1 MKLGHCIRA
10 CFAVGLAYFA
20 SEPIARATDW
30 KLTALAA
37 DGEEKWAGLWN
48 PASREALWLKTGARR
63 AGVVLVSCDMDLQ
76 IAEIETENGRATLPL
91 AAGMEAPGGFTDED
105 ISRMLDTMPPEA
117 VGKLIGVANAP
128 TSFGLVTAALQV
140 EQGGAT
146 FVMGADWHAAP
157 SRVILHLPYCVSLV
171 RADGDRPGL
180 KQEEGPRPVAY
191 ESTDMPAAGADG
203 GTTYL
208 VLPPDTT
215 HVTLRWEKRPGAAL
229 SYEAAV
235 TAWQEAYAA
244 RYREYLNAGKEPVT
258 LTPIPL
264 R

>member
-117 VGKLIGVANAP
+117 VGKLIGVAWAPPTRPEGFGARIDQLLRQRPDWATLATQRVEGVGSGIDAARQHHNAP
-128 TSFGLVTAALQV
+128 T
-140 EQGGAT
+140 
-146 FVMGADWHAAP
+146 
-157 SRVILHLPYCVSLV
+157 
-171 RADGDRPGL
+171 
-180 KQEEGPRPVAY
+180 PRETSP
-191 ESTDMPAAGADG
+191 
-203 GTTYL
+203 
-208 VLPPDTT
+208 
-215 HVTLRWEKRPGAAL
+215 
-229 SYEAAV
+229 
-235 TAWQEAYAA
+235 
-244 RYREYLNAGKEPVT
+244 
-258 LTPIPL
+258 
-264 R
+264 